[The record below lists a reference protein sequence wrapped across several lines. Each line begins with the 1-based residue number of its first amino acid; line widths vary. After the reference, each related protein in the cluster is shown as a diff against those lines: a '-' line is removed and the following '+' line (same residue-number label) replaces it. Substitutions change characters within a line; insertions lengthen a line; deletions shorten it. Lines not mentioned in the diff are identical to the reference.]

1 MDRTAWIVVALCVVG
16 LVLWEIYLAKQMA
29 SRPTP
34 VGAAPGQ
41 TSATATP
48 AILASSPSPTPVA
61 EAAPSS
67 EPTPSFAEKIET
79 LRNSDVELRLTN
91 RGGGIKEAVLL
102 RQIAEKGQ
110 RVVLNA
116 DQSAPIGAILEQPS
130 APTLPEFTASVE
142 SNSTVQF
149 ERTTAEQVVVR
160 KKFFF
165 EKSPENKDNYVI
177 EMDVDLENRGDKPY
191 QSGGYFLALGSAAPI
206 HPRDYPS
213 YTRLVWCIDGKAK
226 GIDVGWFGSSGGFL
240 GLGQRAA
247 RRYYQESIAGAEWV
261 AVSNQFFTTL
271 MAPLT
276 AKATA
281 VWGRRFD
288 IERSPDEKLLG
299 IEGSL
304 GMPGF
309 HLQPGQTYS
318 ARFEIYAGPKLYH
331 RLAQL
336 PHNEAEVMDFGMFK
350 IVCQFL
356 LNFMNLLHSWL
367 HDYGLAILAL
377 TTIIKLTLWPIQ
389 NKANRSMRQMA
400 ALSPKMQ
407 ELRDKYKDDPTRV
420 NQEMMKLYKQYGIN
434 PVGGCLPM
442 MIQIP
447 IFFGLF
453 KMLGQAVELRN
464 AKFLWVKD
472 LSQPDTI
479 AHLPLLGWPINIIPL
494 CMAATQIW
502 LMAMTPKTG
511 DPTQR
516 RVMMFTPLIFLFICY
531 NFAAALALY
540 YTAQNLFSILQFYQ
554 NKRQPTRWKTKTMM
568 TPKDLLD
575 TMLGYLGF
583 VVQIEETTN
592 EGGNPT
598 LQIYTEESRRLIGR
612 DGETLEAIQF
622 LLNRLLQA
630 KDKDAEKVIVDC
642 EHYRSMRE
650 DRIVQRVRELA
661 DRVRIT
667 GRSLQLEPMNSYERR
682 LVHNAFKDDPDVATW
697 SPSDSA
703 RIKQITLLKRRP
715 KRETAQGA
723 TAS

>member
-1 MDRTAWIVVALCVVG
+1 MDRTAWIVVAFCVIG

-29 SRPTP
+29 PRPAP
-34 VGAAPGQ
+34 VSVAAGQ
-41 TSATATP
+41 TSPTATP
-48 AILASSPSPTPVA
+48 AILAPSPLPTPVA
-61 EAAPSS
+61 EAAPGIA
-67 EPTPSFAEKIET
+67 PTPSFAEKIET

-110 RVVLNA
+110 RVVLNS

-130 APTLPEFTASVE
+130 TPTLPEFTASVQ
-142 SNSTVQF
+142 SDAVQF
-149 ERTTAEQVVVR
+149 ERMTAEQVAVR

-177 EMDVDLENRGDKPY
+177 EMDVNLENRGDKSY
-191 QSGGYFLALGSAAPI
+191 QSSGYFVALGSAAPI

-213 YTRLVWCIDGKAK
+213 YTRLVWCIDGRAK
-226 GIDVGWFGSSGGFL
+226 GIDVGWFGSSSGFV

-247 RRYYQESIAGAEWV
+247 RPYYQESIAGAEWV

-271 MAPLT
+271 IAPLT
-276 AKATA
+276 AKATG
-281 VWGRRFD
+281 VWGKHFD
-288 IERSPDEKLLG
+288 IERAPDQKLLG
-299 IEGSL
+299 IEGAL
-304 GMPGF
+304 GMPAF
-309 HLQPGQTYS
+309 ELQPGQTYS

-400 ALSPKMQ
+400 ALNPKMQ
-407 ELRDKYKDDPTRV
+407 ELREKYKDDPTRM
-420 NQEMMKLYKQYGIN
+420 NQEVMKLYKQYGIN

-472 LSQPDTI
+472 LSQPDTV

-554 NKRQPTRWKTKTMM
+554 NRNQPM
-568 TPKDLLD
+568 PKL
-575 TMLGYLGF
+575 
-583 VVQIEETTN
+583 
-592 EGGNPT
+592 
-598 LQIYTEESRRLIGR
+598 
-612 DGETLEAIQF
+612 
-622 LLNRLLQA
+622 
-630 KDKDAEKVIVDC
+630 EKV
-642 EHYRSMRE
+642 
-650 DRIVQRVRELA
+650 A
-661 DRVRIT
+661 PA
-667 GRSLQLEPMNSYERR
+667 G
-682 LVHNAFKDDPDVATW
+682 
-697 SPSDSA
+697 
-703 RIKQITLLKRRP
+703 KR
-715 KRETAQGA
+715 KR
-723 TAS
+723 

>member
-1 MDRTAWIVVALCVVG
+1 MDRTAWIVVALCVIG
-16 LVLWEIYLAKQMA
+16 LVLWEIYLAKQMGPKP
-29 SRPTP
+29 SP
-34 VGAAPGQ
+34 VGGARGQ
-41 TSATATP
+41 TSPRPTP
-48 AILASSPSPTPVA
+48 AILAPSPSPTPVA
-61 EAAPSS
+61 EAAPSTR
-67 EPTPSFAEKIET
+67 EPVPSFAEKIET

-102 RQIAEKGQ
+102 RQVAEKGQ
-110 RVVLNA
+110 PVVLNSA
-116 DQSAPIGAILEQPS
+116 QSPPIGAIIEQPS
-130 APTLPEFTASVE
+130 TSALAEFTASTE
-142 SNSTVQF
+142 LDSAVQF
-149 ERTTAEQVVVR
+149 EHTTAEQVVIR
-160 KKFFF
+160 KRFFF

-177 EMDVDLENRGDKPY
+177 EMDVDLENRGNKPY
-191 QSGGYFLALGSAAPI
+191 QSGGYFVALGSAALI

-213 YTRLVWCIDGKAK
+213 YTRLVWCIDGRAK

-240 GLGQRAA
+240 GLGQRPA
-247 RRYYQESIAGAEWV
+247 RPYYQESIAGAEWV

-288 IERSPDEKLLG
+288 IEYSPDQKLLA
-299 IEGSL
+299 IEGAL

-309 HLQPGQTYS
+309 QLEPGKTYS

-336 PHNEAEVMDFGMFK
+336 PHYEAEVMDFGMFK
-350 IVCQFL
+350 IVCQLL

-400 ALSPKMQ
+400 ALSPKIQ
-407 ELRDKYKDDPTRV
+407 ELRDKYKDDPTRM
-420 NQEMMKLYKQYGIN
+420 NQEVMKLYKQYGIN

-472 LSQPDTI
+472 LSQPDTV

-516 RVMMFTPLIFLFICY
+516 RIAMFMPLIFLFICY

-554 NKRQPTRWKTKTMM
+554 NRRQPM
-568 TPKDLLD
+568 
-575 TMLGYLGF
+575 
-583 VVQIEETTN
+583 
-592 EGGNPT
+592 PT
-598 LQIYTEESRRLIGR
+598 L
-612 DGETLEAIQF
+612 
-622 LLNRLLQA
+622 
-630 KDKDAEKVIVDC
+630 EKV
-642 EHYRSMRE
+642 
-650 DRIVQRVRELA
+650 A
-661 DRVRIT
+661 
-667 GRSLQLEPMNSYERR
+667 P
-682 LVHNAFKDDPDVATW
+682 AA
-697 SPSDSA
+697 
-703 RIKQITLLKRRP
+703 KR
-715 KRETAQGA
+715 KR
-723 TAS
+723 

>member
-1 MDRTAWIVVALCVVG
+1 MDRTAWIVVALCVIG

-29 SRPTP
+29 HRPAP
-34 VGAAPGQ
+34 VSVAPGQ
-41 TSATATP
+41 TSPTATP
-48 AILASSPSPTPVA
+48 AILAPSPLPTPVT

-67 EPTPSFAEKIET
+67 APTPSFAEKIET

-91 RGGGIKEAVLL
+91 RGGGIKEAILL

-110 RVVLNA
+110 RVVLNS
-116 DQSAPIGAILEQPS
+116 DQSAPIGAILEQS
-130 APTLPEFTASVE
+130 AAPTLPEFTASVQ
-142 SNSTVQF
+142 SDAVQF
-149 ERTTAEQVVVR
+149 EHTSAEQLVIR

-191 QSGGYFLALGSAAPI
+191 QSGGYFVALGSAAPI

-213 YTRLVWCIDGKAK
+213 YTRLVWCIDGRAK

-240 GLGQRAA
+240 GLGQRTA
-247 RRYYQESIAGAEWV
+247 RPYYQESIAGAEWV
-261 AVSNQFFTTL
+261 AVSSQFFTTL
-271 MAPLT
+271 IAPLT
-276 AKATA
+276 AKATG
-281 VWGRRFD
+281 VWGKHFD
-288 IERSPDEKLLG
+288 IERAPDQKLLG
-299 IEGSL
+299 IEGAL
-304 GMPGF
+304 GMPAF
-309 HLQPGQTYS
+309 ELQPGQAYS

-336 PHNEAEVMDFGMFK
+336 PHNEAEVMDFGIFK

-400 ALSPKMQ
+400 ALNPKMQ
-407 ELRDKYKDDPTRV
+407 ELREKYKDDPTQM
-420 NQEMMKLYKQYGIN
+420 NQEVMKLYKQYGIN

-464 AKFLWVKD
+464 AQFLWVQD
-472 LSQPDTI
+472 LSQPDTV

-554 NKRQPTRWKTKTMM
+554 NKRQP
-568 TPKDLLD
+568 
-575 TMLGYLGF
+575 
-583 VVQIEETTN
+583 V
-592 EGGNPT
+592 PT
-598 LQIYTEESRRLIGR
+598 L
-612 DGETLEAIQF
+612 
-622 LLNRLLQA
+622 
-630 KDKDAEKVIVDC
+630 EKV
-642 EHYRSMRE
+642 
-650 DRIVQRVRELA
+650 A
-661 DRVRIT
+661 PT
-667 GRSLQLEPMNSYERR
+667 G
-682 LVHNAFKDDPDVATW
+682 
-697 SPSDSA
+697 
-703 RIKQITLLKRRP
+703 KR
-715 KRETAQGA
+715 KR
-723 TAS
+723 

>member
-16 LVLWEIYLAKQMA
+16 LVLWQIYVAKQTPPRPAPISQGSPTAIPTVAATPPPSSAPEA
-29 SRPTP
+29 SPKNAEP
-34 VGAAPGQ
+34 APG
-41 TSATATP
+41 
-48 AILASSPSPTPVA
+48 
-61 EAAPSS
+61 
-67 EPTPSFAEKIET
+67 FAEKIET

-102 RQIAEKGQ
+102 RQLGERGQ
-110 RVVLNA
+110 PVVLNSA
-116 DQSAPIGAILEQPS
+116 QSAPVGAILEQPS
-130 APTLPEFTASVE
+130 APTLPEFTASTE
-142 SNSTVQF
+142 SNSVVQF
-149 ERTTAEQVVVR
+149 ERTTPEQVAIR
-160 KKFFF
+160 KKFLF

-177 EMDVDLENRGDKPY
+177 EMDVDLENRGTNPY
-191 QSGGYFLALGSAAPI
+191 QSAGYFVALGSAAPI
-206 HPRDYPS
+206 HPKDYPS
-213 YTRLVWCIDGKAK
+213 YTRLVWSIDGRAK

-247 RRYYQESIAGAEWV
+247 RPYYQENVAGAEWV

-271 MAPLT
+271 IAPLT

-288 IERSPDEKLLG
+288 VDYSPEQKLPA
-299 IEGSL
+299 IEGAL

-309 HLQPGQTYS
+309 QLQPGQTYS

-336 PHNEAEVMDFGMFK
+336 PHNEAEVMDFGIFK
-350 IVCQFL
+350 LVCQFL

-389 NKANRSMRQMA
+389 NRANRSMRQMA
-400 ALSPKMQ
+400 ALNPKMQ
-407 ELRDKYKDDPTRV
+407 ELRDKYKDDPTRM
-420 NQEMMKLYKQYGIN
+420 NQELMKLYKQYGIN

-464 AKFLWVKD
+464 ARFLWVRD

-479 AHLPLLGWPINIIPL
+479 AHLPVLGWPINIIPL
-494 CMAATQIW
+494 LMAATQIW

-516 RVMMFTPLIFLFICY
+516 RIMMFMPLIFLFICY

-554 NKRQPTRWKTKTMM
+554 NKRQPM
-568 TPKDLLD
+568 
-575 TMLGYLGF
+575 
-583 VVQIEETTN
+583 
-592 EGGNPT
+592 PT
-598 LQIYTEESRRLIGR
+598 L
-612 DGETLEAIQF
+612 
-622 LLNRLLQA
+622 
-630 KDKDAEKVIVDC
+630 EKVAP
-642 EHYRSMRE
+642 
-650 DRIVQRVRELA
+650 Q
-661 DRVRIT
+661 
-667 GRSLQLEPMNSYERR
+667 G
-682 LVHNAFKDDPDVATW
+682 
-697 SPSDSA
+697 
-703 RIKQITLLKRRP
+703 KR
-715 KRETAQGA
+715 KR
-723 TAS
+723 

>member
-1 MDRTAWIVVALCVVG
+1 MDRTAWIVVSLCVVG
-16 LVLWEIYLAKQMA
+16 LIVWQIYVAKQVP
-29 SRPTP
+29 RPAP
-34 VGAAPGQ
+34 VSTAPGQ
-41 TSATATP
+41 TSPTASPKVIEATP
-48 AILASSPSPTPVA
+48 SPA
-61 EAAPSS
+61 AAPEATPKLG
-67 EPTPSFAEKIET
+67 EPVPSFAEKIET

-91 RGGGIKEAVLL
+91 RGGGIKEVVLL
-102 RQIAEKGQ
+102 QQIAEKGQ
-110 RVVLNA
+110 PVVLNSP
-116 DQSAPIGAILEQPS
+116 QSAPIGAIIESQSIGTP
-130 APTLPEFTASVE
+130 ALPEFTSSTE
-142 SNSTVQF
+142 SNAIVQF
-149 ERTTAEQVVVR
+149 ERTTPEQVAIR

-165 EKSPENKDNYVI
+165 EKSPEQKDNYVI
-177 EMDVDLENRGDKPY
+177 EMDVDLENRGTKPY
-191 QSGGYFLALGSAAPI
+191 QNGGYFMALGSAAPI
-206 HPRDYPS
+206 HPKDYPS
-213 YTRLVWCIDGKAK
+213 YTRLVWSIDGKPK
-226 GIDVGWFGSSGGFL
+226 GIDVGWFASSGGFL

-247 RRYYQESIAGAEWV
+247 RPFYEESIHGAEWV

-288 IERSPDEKLLG
+288 VEYSPEQKLPA
-299 IEGSL
+299 IEGAL
-304 GMPGF
+304 GMPAF
-309 HLQPGQTYS
+309 QLQPGQTYS

-389 NKANRSMRQMA
+389 NRANRSMRQMA
-400 ALSPKMQ
+400 ALNPKMQ
-407 ELRDKYKDDPTRV
+407 ELRDKYKDDPTRM
-420 NQEMMKLYKQYGIN
+420 NQELMKLYKQYGIN

-464 AKFLWVKD
+464 ARFLWVRD

-479 AHLPLLGWPINIIPL
+479 AHLPLLGWPVNIIPL
-494 CMAATQIW
+494 LMAATQIW

-516 RVMMFTPLIFLFICY
+516 RVMMFMPLIFLFICY

-554 NKRQPTRWKTKTMM
+554 NKRQP
-568 TPKDLLD
+568 
-575 TMLGYLGF
+575 
-583 VVQIEETTN
+583 V
-592 EGGNPT
+592 PT
-598 LQIYTEESRRLIGR
+598 L
-612 DGETLEAIQF
+612 
-622 LLNRLLQA
+622 
-630 KDKDAEKVIVDC
+630 EKV
-642 EHYRSMRE
+642 
-650 DRIVQRVRELA
+650 A
-661 DRVRIT
+661 PP
-667 GRSLQLEPMNSYERR
+667 G
-682 LVHNAFKDDPDVATW
+682 
-697 SPSDSA
+697 
-703 RIKQITLLKRRP
+703 KR
-715 KRETAQGA
+715 KR
-723 TAS
+723 

>member
-1 MDRTAWIVVALCVVG
+1 MDRTAWIVVICCVVG
-16 LVLWEIYLAKQMA
+16 LVLWQFYVAKQMPP
-29 SRPTP
+29 RPTP
-34 VGAAPGQ
+34 VNVTPEQASPIP
-41 TSATATP
+41 TAK
-48 AILASSPSPTPVA
+48 AFELSPTP
-61 EAAPSS
+61 
-67 EPTPSFAEKIET
+67 PTPEATPKIAEPVATFAEKIET
-79 LRNSDVELRLTN
+79 LRNSDIELRLTN

-102 RQIAEKGQ
+102 KQIAEKGQ
-110 RVVLNA
+110 RVVLN
-116 DQSAPIGAILEQPS
+116 SAQTMPIGAIIEQPS
-130 APTLPEFTASVE
+130 APTLPEFAASTE
-142 SNSTVQF
+142 NSVVRF
-149 ERTTAEQVVVR
+149 ERTTAEQVVIR

-165 EKSPENKDNYVI
+165 EKSPETKDNYVI
-177 EMDVDLENRGDKPY
+177 EMDVDLENRGTTPY
-191 QSGGYFLALGSAAPI
+191 QTADYFVSLGSAAPS
-206 HPRDYPS
+206 HPKDYPS
-213 YTRLVWCIDGKAK
+213 YTRLAWCIDGRPK

-247 RRYYQESIAGAEWV
+247 RSFYQENIAGAEWV

-271 MAPLT
+271 MSPLT
-276 AKATA
+276 AKATG
-281 VWGRRFD
+281 VWGRSFD

-299 IEGSL
+299 IEGAL

-309 HLQPGQTYS
+309 QLQPGQTYS

-377 TTIIKLTLWPIQ
+377 TAVVKLVLWPIQ
-389 NKANRSMRQMA
+389 NKANRSMQRMA
-400 ALSPKMQ
+400 LLSPKMQ
-407 ELRDKYKDDPTRV
+407 ELRDKYKDDPTRM
-420 NQEMMKLYKQYGIN
+420 NQELMKLYKQYGIN

-494 CMAATQIW
+494 CMAATQVW

-516 RVMMFTPLIFLFICY
+516 RVMMFMPLIFLFICY

-540 YTAQNLFSILQFYQ
+540 YTAQNLFSILQFWY
-554 NKRQPTRWKTKTMM
+554 NKRQP
-568 TPKDLLD
+568 P
-575 TMLGYLGF
+575 
-583 VVQIEETTN
+583 
-592 EGGNPT
+592 PT
-598 LQIYTEESRRLIGR
+598 LERV
-612 DGETLEAIQF
+612 EAP
-622 LLNRLLQA
+622 
-630 KDKDAEKVIVDC
+630 
-642 EHYRSMRE
+642 
-650 DRIVQRVRELA
+650 
-661 DRVRIT
+661 
-667 GRSLQLEPMNSYERR
+667 G
-682 LVHNAFKDDPDVATW
+682 
-697 SPSDSA
+697 
-703 RIKQITLLKRRP
+703 KR
-715 KRETAQGA
+715 KR
-723 TAS
+723 

>member
-1 MDRTAWIVVALCVVG
+1 MDRTAWIVVILCVVG
-16 LVLWEIYLAKQMA
+16 LVGWQIYVAKQVSPRPAPINVA
-29 SRPTP
+29 SGGPSP
-34 VGAAPGQ
+34 
-41 TSATATP
+41 TATP
-48 AILASSPSPTPVA
+48 KVFEASPTPAVA
-61 EAAPSS
+61 ETTPKAA
-67 EPTPSFAEKIET
+67 EPVSSFAEKIQT

-110 RVVLNA
+110 RVILNSA
-116 DQSAPIGAILEQPS
+116 QSAPIGAIIEQPS
-130 APTLPEFTASVE
+130 GPTPTLPEFTASTE
-142 SNSTVQF
+142 SNSVVQF
-149 ERTTAEQVVVR
+149 ERTTPEQVSIR
-160 KKFFF
+160 KKFSF
-165 EKSPENKDNYVI
+165 EKSSENKDNYVI
-177 EMDVDLENRGDKPY
+177 EMDVDLENRGSKPY
-191 QSGGYFLALGSAAPI
+191 QSAGYFVALGSAAPI
-206 HPRDYPS
+206 HPKDYPS
-213 YTRLVWCIDGKAK
+213 YTRLVWSIDGRAK

-240 GLGQRAA
+240 GVGQRAA
-247 RRYYQESIAGAEWV
+247 RPFYQENIAGAEWV

-276 AKATA
+276 AKATG

-288 IERSPDEKLLG
+288 IDYSPDQKLQAV
-299 IEGSL
+299 EGAL

-309 HLQPGQTYS
+309 QLQPGQTHS
-318 ARFEIYAGPKLYH
+318 ARFEIYAGPKIYH

-377 TTIIKLTLWPIQ
+377 TTVIKLSLWPIQ
-389 NKANRSMRQMA
+389 NRANRSMRQMA

-407 ELRDKYKDDPTRV
+407 ELKDKYKDDPTRM
-420 NQEMMKLYKQYGIN
+420 NQELMKLYKQYGIN

-479 AHLPLLGWPINIIPL
+479 AHLPLLGWPVNIIPL
-494 CMAATQIW
+494 CMAATQVW

-516 RVMMFTPLIFLFICY
+516 RIMMFMPLIFLFICY

-554 NKRQPTRWKTKTMM
+554 NKRQPM
-568 TPKDLLD
+568 
-575 TMLGYLGF
+575 
-583 VVQIEETTN
+583 
-592 EGGNPT
+592 PT
-598 LQIYTEESRRLIGR
+598 L
-612 DGETLEAIQF
+612 
-622 LLNRLLQA
+622 
-630 KDKDAEKVIVDC
+630 EKV
-642 EHYRSMRE
+642 
-650 DRIVQRVRELA
+650 A
-661 DRVRIT
+661 PP
-667 GRSLQLEPMNSYERR
+667 G
-682 LVHNAFKDDPDVATW
+682 
-697 SPSDSA
+697 
-703 RIKQITLLKRRP
+703 KR
-715 KRETAQGA
+715 KR
-723 TAS
+723 

>member
-1 MDRTAWIVVALCVVG
+1 MDRTAWIVVALCVIG
-16 LVLWEIYLAKQMA
+16 LVAWQIYVAKQMPPRPAPVNVA
-29 SRPTP
+29 SGQASPTASP
-34 VGAAPGQ
+34 RVFEASPPP
-41 TSATATP
+41 ATP
-48 AILASSPSPTPVA
+48 ETTPKTA
-61 EAAPSS
+61 EL
-67 EPTPSFAEKIET
+67 TPSFAEKIET

-110 RVVLNA
+110 RVVLNSA
-116 DQSAPIGAILEQPS
+116 RNAPIGAIIEQPS
-130 APTLPEFTASVE
+130 APTLPEFTASTE
-142 SNSTVQF
+142 SNSVVQF
-149 ERTTAEQVVVR
+149 EGTTAEQVAIR

-177 EMDVDLENRGDKPY
+177 EMDVDFRNGGTQPY
-191 QSGGYFLALGSAAPI
+191 LSMNGGYFVALGSAAPI
-206 HPRDYPS
+206 HPKDYPS
-213 YTRLVWCIDGKAK
+213 YTRLVWCIDGRAK

-247 RRYYQESIAGAEWV
+247 RPYYQENIAGAEWV

-276 AKATA
+276 AKATS

-288 IERSPDEKLLG
+288 TDYIPDQKLPA
-299 IEGSL
+299 IEGAL

-309 HLQPGQTYS
+309 QLQPGQTYS

-389 NKANRSMRQMA
+389 NRANRSMRQMA
-400 ALSPKMQ
+400 ALSPKMA
-407 ELRDKYKDDPTRV
+407 ELKEKYKDDPTRM
-420 NQEMMKLYKQYGIN
+420 NQELMKLYKQYGIN

-479 AHLPLLGWPINIIPL
+479 AHLPLIGWPVNIIPL

-554 NKRQPTRWKTKTMM
+554 NKRQPM
-568 TPKDLLD
+568 
-575 TMLGYLGF
+575 
-583 VVQIEETTN
+583 
-592 EGGNPT
+592 PT
-598 LQIYTEESRRLIGR
+598 L
-612 DGETLEAIQF
+612 
-622 LLNRLLQA
+622 
-630 KDKDAEKVIVDC
+630 EKV
-642 EHYRSMRE
+642 
-650 DRIVQRVRELA
+650 A
-661 DRVRIT
+661 
-667 GRSLQLEPMNSYERR
+667 PP
-682 LVHNAFKDDPDVATW
+682 A
-697 SPSDSA
+697 
-703 RIKQITLLKRRP
+703 KR
-715 KRETAQGA
+715 KR
-723 TAS
+723 

>member
-1 MDRTAWIVVALCVVG
+1 MDRTAWIVVALCVIG
-16 LVLWEIYLAKQMA
+16 LVVWEFYLAKQTA
-29 SRPTP
+29 HRPAP
-34 VGAAPGQ
+34 VSVAPGQ
-41 TSATATP
+41 ASPAATP
-48 AILASSPSPTPVA
+48 AIVAASPLPTPVA
-61 EAAPSS
+61 EAAPSGT
-67 EPTPSFAEKIET
+67 PAPSFAEKIET

-110 RVVLNA
+110 HVVLNS

-130 APTLPEFTASVE
+130 TPTLPEFTPSAQSD
-142 SNSTVQF
+142 SVQF
-149 ERTTAEQVVVR
+149 ERTTAEQIAIR

-191 QSGGYFLALGSAAPI
+191 QSSGYFVALGSAAPI

-213 YTRLVWCIDGKAK
+213 YTRLVWCVGCGGWITSGAK
-226 GIDVGWFGSSGGFL
+226 GIDVGWFGSSSGFL
-240 GLGQRAA
+240 GVGQHAGRP
-247 RRYYQESIAGAEWV
+247 YYQESIAGAEWV

-271 MAPLT
+271 MVPLT
-276 AKATA
+276 AKAIG

-288 IERSPDEKLLG
+288 VEYSPEQKLPA
-299 IEGSL
+299 IEGAL

-309 HLQPGQTYS
+309 QLEPGQKYNAS
-318 ARFEIYAGPKLYH
+318 FEIYAGPKIYH

-336 PHNEAEVMDFGMFK
+336 GRNEAEVMDFGTFK
-350 IVCQFL
+350 LVCQFL

-367 HDYGLAILAL
+367 RDYGLAILAL
-377 TTIIKLTLWPIQ
+377 TTVIKLTLWPIQ

-400 ALSPKMQ
+400 ALSPKVQ
-407 ELRDKYKDDPTRV
+407 ELRDKYKDDPTRM

-464 AKFLWVKD
+464 ANFLWVKD

-479 AHLPLLGWPINIIPL
+479 AHLPVLGWPINIIPL

-554 NKRQPTRWKTKTMM
+554 NKRQPA
-568 TPKDLLD
+568 
-575 TMLGYLGF
+575 
-583 VVQIEETTN
+583 
-592 EGGNPT
+592 PT
-598 LQIYTEESRRLIGR
+598 L
-612 DGETLEAIQF
+612 
-622 LLNRLLQA
+622 
-630 KDKDAEKVIVDC
+630 EKV
-642 EHYRSMRE
+642 
-650 DRIVQRVRELA
+650 A
-661 DRVRIT
+661 PA
-667 GRSLQLEPMNSYERR
+667 G
-682 LVHNAFKDDPDVATW
+682 
-697 SPSDSA
+697 
-703 RIKQITLLKRRP
+703 KR
-715 KRETAQGA
+715 KR
-723 TAS
+723 

>member
-1 MDRTAWIVVALCVVG
+1 MDRTAWIVVSLCVIG
-16 LVLWEIYLAKQMA
+16 LVVWQIYVAKQMPP
-29 SRPTP
+29 RPAP
-34 VGAAPGQ
+34 VHVAAGQ
-41 TSATATP
+41 TSPSATPKVLEASPPPATP
-48 AILASSPSPTPVA
+48 AETPKGAEPS
-61 EAAPSS
+61 
-67 EPTPSFAEKIET
+67 PSFAEKIET
-79 LRNSDVELRLTN
+79 LKNSDVELHLTN

-110 RVVLNA
+110 RVMLNSA
-116 DQSAPIGAILEQPS
+116 PSAPIGAIIEQPS
-130 APTLPEFTASVE
+130 APTLPEFTASTE
-142 SNSTVQF
+142 SSSVVQF
-149 ERTTAEQVVVR
+149 ERTTDEQVVIR
-160 KKFFF
+160 KKFSF
-165 EKSPENKDNYVI
+165 EKSSENKDNYVVDM
-177 EMDVDLENRGDKPY
+177 EVDLENRGSRAY
-191 QSGGYFLALGSAAPI
+191 QSSGYFLALGSAAPI

-213 YTRLVWCIDGKAK
+213 YTRVVWCIDGRAK
-226 GIDVGWFGSSGGFL
+226 GIDVNWFGSSGGFL

-247 RRYYQESIAGAEWV
+247 RPYYQENVAGAEWV

-276 AKATA
+276 AKATG

-288 IERSPDEKLLG
+288 VDYSPEQKLPA
-299 IEGSL
+299 IEGAL

-309 HLQPGQTYS
+309 QLQPGQTYS
-318 ARFEIYAGPKLYH
+318 ARFEIYAGPKIYH

-336 PHNEAEVMDFGMFK
+336 PHNEAEVMDFGIFK
-350 IVCQFL
+350 LVCQFL

-389 NKANRSMRQMA
+389 NRANRSMRQMG

-407 ELRDKYKDDPTRV
+407 ELRDKYKDDPTRM
-420 NQEMMKLYKQYGIN
+420 NQELMKLYKQYGIN

-479 AHLPLLGWPINIIPL
+479 AHLPILGWPINIIPL

-511 DPTQR
+511 DATQR
-516 RVMMFTPLIFLFICY
+516 RIMMFTPLIFLFICY

-554 NKRQPTRWKTKTMM
+554 NKRQPM
-568 TPKDLLD
+568 
-575 TMLGYLGF
+575 
-583 VVQIEETTN
+583 
-592 EGGNPT
+592 PT
-598 LQIYTEESRRLIGR
+598 L
-612 DGETLEAIQF
+612 
-622 LLNRLLQA
+622 
-630 KDKDAEKVIVDC
+630 EKV
-642 EHYRSMRE
+642 
-650 DRIVQRVRELA
+650 A
-661 DRVRIT
+661 
-667 GRSLQLEPMNSYERR
+667 P
-682 LVHNAFKDDPDVATW
+682 AA
-697 SPSDSA
+697 
-703 RIKQITLLKRRP
+703 KR
-715 KRETAQGA
+715 KR
-723 TAS
+723 

>member
-1 MDRTAWIVVALCVVG
+1 MDRTAWIVVILCVIG
-16 LVLWEIYLAKQMA
+16 LVLWKIYAAKQMSPRPAPINAVSGQA
-29 SRPTP
+29 SP
-34 VGAAPGQ
+34 
-41 TSATATP
+41 TATP
-48 AILASSPSPTPVA
+48 KVFEASPPPAVPEATPK
-61 EAAPSS
+61 SS
-67 EPTPSFAEKIET
+67 EPVSGFAEKIET

-110 RVVLNA
+110 RVVLNSA
-116 DQSAPIGAILEQPS
+116 QSAPIGAIIDSRETLGT
-130 APTLPEFTASVE
+130 PTLPEFTASTE
-142 SNSTVQF
+142 SNSVVQF
-149 ERTTAEQVVVR
+149 ERTTAEQVAVR

-177 EMDVDLENRGDKPY
+177 EMDVDLENKGSKPY
-191 QSGGYFLALGSAAPI
+191 QSAGYFVALGSAAPI
-206 HPRDYPS
+206 HSKDYPS
-213 YTRLVWCIDGKAK
+213 YTRLVWCVDGRAK

-247 RRYYQESIAGAEWV
+247 RPYYQENIAGAEWV

-276 AKATA
+276 AKATG
-281 VWGRRFD
+281 VWGRNFD
-288 IERSPDEKLLG
+288 IERSPDQKLLG
-299 IEGSL
+299 IEGAM

-309 HLQPGQTYS
+309 QLQPGQTYS
-318 ARFEIYAGPKLYH
+318 ARFEIYAGSKLYH

-336 PHNEAEVMDFGMFK
+336 PHNEAEVLDFGMFK

-356 LNFMNLLHSWL
+356 LNFMNLLNSWL

-389 NKANRSMRQMA
+389 NRANRSMRQMA
-400 ALSPKMQ
+400 ALNPKMQ
-407 ELRDKYKDDPTRV
+407 ELREKYKDDPTRM
-420 NQEMMKLYKQYGIN
+420 NQELMKLYKQYGIN

-479 AHLPLLGWPINIIPL
+479 AHLPLLGWPVNIIPL

-516 RVMMFTPLIFLFICY
+516 RIMMFTPLIFLFICY

-554 NKRQPTRWKTKTMM
+554 NKRQPM
-568 TPKDLLD
+568 
-575 TMLGYLGF
+575 
-583 VVQIEETTN
+583 
-592 EGGNPT
+592 PT
-598 LQIYTEESRRLIGR
+598 L
-612 DGETLEAIQF
+612 
-622 LLNRLLQA
+622 
-630 KDKDAEKVIVDC
+630 EKV
-642 EHYRSMRE
+642 
-650 DRIVQRVRELA
+650 A
-661 DRVRIT
+661 PP
-667 GRSLQLEPMNSYERR
+667 G
-682 LVHNAFKDDPDVATW
+682 
-697 SPSDSA
+697 
-703 RIKQITLLKRRP
+703 KR
-715 KRETAQGA
+715 KR
-723 TAS
+723 